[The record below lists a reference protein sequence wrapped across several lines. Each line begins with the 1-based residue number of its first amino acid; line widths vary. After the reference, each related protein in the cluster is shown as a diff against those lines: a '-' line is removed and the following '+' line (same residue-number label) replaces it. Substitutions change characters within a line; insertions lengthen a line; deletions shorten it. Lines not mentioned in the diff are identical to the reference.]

1 MTTRERLTQP
11 WVIRKSI
18 YTIAALIG
26 VAMVAAGIIDPAT
39 VDGWD
44 ESIAPLVSLA
54 LTLTTGMAATR
65 THRGSDDPVTIDDVA
80 HAADV
85 AARGATKGAVD
96 TIDWIAYGPAAAP
109 GAAGE
114 LLDRARADMTRGAGD
129 DHPA

>member
-18 YTIAALIG
+18 YTIAAIIG
-26 VAMVAAGIIDPAT
+26 LVMVAAGIIDPAT

-85 AARGATKGAVD
+85 AARGAAKGAV
-96 TIDWIAYGPAAAP
+96 DWIAYGPAAAP
-109 GAAGE
+109 GAAGG
-114 LLDRARADMTRGAGD
+114 LLDRARADLTRGAGD